1 MCVCVSILTFWWF
14 SDSGCSR
21 GPIVIDLR
29 LCTKG
34 LKLLMRI
41 TKTFL
46 MMMVIMMITMTM
58 MMMMNTAQVWRRL
71 CVPFA

>member
-1 MCVCVSILTFWWF
+1 M
-14 SDSGCSR
+14 
-21 GPIVIDLR
+21 IDLR

-58 MMMMNTAQVWRRL
+58 MMMMMNTAQVWRRL